1 MKDEKALRGFGY
13 QVSTERSSLSIYSCN
28 VKLWIS
34 GIKFLLSS
42 LTALKLRR
50 TSPREVFV
58 QSNTSVF
65 LPCPVHSFHA
75 TYRWEKD
82 NCIKNYPCIFSGDF
96 CVLGPVVDTPLKEGV
111 FRCMATEDGFKV
123 EVISF
128 RLVNDGRLLAASLAF
143 TLGPSLLLAMA
154 TLWLH

>member
-1 MKDEKALRGFGY
+1 MVNFRYKIPYF
-13 QVSTERSSLSIYSCN
+13 S
-28 VKLWIS
+28 
-34 GIKFLLSS
+34 F

-143 TLGPSLLLAMA
+143 TLGPSLLLAVA

>member
-1 MKDEKALRGFGY
+1 M
-13 QVSTERSSLSIYSCN
+13 V
-28 VKLWIS
+28 
-34 GIKFLLSS
+34 
-42 LTALKLRR
+42 
-50 TSPREVFV
+50 V

-65 LPCPVHSFHA
+65 LPCPVRSFHA

-82 NCIKNYPCIFSGDF
+82 NCVKNYPCLFSGDF
-96 CVLGPVVDTPLKEGV
+96 CVLGPIIDTPLKEGL

-128 RLVNDGRLLAASLAF
+128 RLVNDGRLVAASLAS
-143 TLGPSLLLAMA
+143 TLGPSLLLAVA

>member
-1 MKDEKALRGFGY
+1 MKKRYVGSVIRCPRRDLHSAFTAVMLIVNFRYKIPY
-13 QVSTERSSLSIYSCN
+13 
-28 VKLWIS
+28 
-34 GIKFLLSS
+34 LSS